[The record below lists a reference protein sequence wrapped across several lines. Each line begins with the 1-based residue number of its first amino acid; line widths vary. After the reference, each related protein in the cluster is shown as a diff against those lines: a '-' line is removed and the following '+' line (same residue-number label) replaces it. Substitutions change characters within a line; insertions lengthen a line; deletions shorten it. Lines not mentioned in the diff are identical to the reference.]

1 MGDLSFGKEE
11 KKTPESSL
19 SAMWGLQWQ
28 GAIRKPGREPHKK
41 LVKHQLVA
49 WFWISQSPEWWEI
62 NFCVCSHPICGILL
76 QLFEQTGTIPTEF
89 LQRVSKQS
97 RDNRRAERRITR
109 LAVSPQRLHAL
120 LTVRHVSGS
129 DPHTALEVESA
140 SLSQLHNCTIL
151 TSECSASNTQLPQK
165 VSCPFDGSEKK
176 KFAFQGLFKDGL
188 YHNHSFSYSR
198 KALTA
203 TQGLCEDKVI
213 RWFAELRS
221 KLRDDHSLPR
231 ILLIKHLH
239 WIK

>member
-62 NFCVCSHPICGILL
+62 NFCVCSLPICGILL

-97 RDNRRAERRITR
+97 RDNRRAERR
-109 LAVSPQRLHAL
+109 
-120 LTVRHVSGS
+120 LTCSEPPKTACPTHSQACQWKWSAHGLGSGERFTVT
-129 DPHTALEVESA
+129 TA
-140 SLSQLHNCTIL
+140 QLHNPYFRMLSKQHTT
-151 TSECSASNTQLPQK
+151 TSEGELSFWWLW
-165 VSCPFDGSEKK
+165 EK

-231 ILLIKHLH
+231 ILLINHLH

>member
-176 KFAFQGLFKDGL
+176 NLLFRGSSKMVYIITIASVIQEKLSQPHKDSVKTKWSGDL
-188 YHNHSFSYSR
+188 QNWEVSWGMITLFPESC
-198 KALTA
+198 L
-203 TQGLCEDKVI
+203 
-213 RWFAELRS
+213 
-221 KLRDDHSLPR
+221 
-231 ILLIKHLH
+231 
-239 WIK
+239 

>member
-1 MGDLSFGKEE
+1 MVFCYSCLSRLGQYPLNFFR
-11 KKTPESSL
+11 ESL
-19 SAMWGLQWQ
+19 N
-28 GAIRKPGREPHKK
+28 
-41 LVKHQLVA
+41 
-49 WFWISQSPEWWEI
+49 SPEI
-62 NFCVCSHPICGILL
+62 TG
-76 QLFEQTGTIPTEF
+76 EQSAG
-89 LQRVSKQS
+89 S
-97 RDNRRAERRITR
+97 

-120 LTVRHVSGS
+120 LTVRHVNGS
-129 DPHTALEVESA
+129 DLHTALEVESA